1 MEFDQDRT
9 IIGATAQSSG
19 GVRRLGN
26 YELQKFLGEG
36 GMGQVF
42 LARHETMRRLCA
54 LKILPRTLAAQS
66 SFVRRFRSEAQLMA
80 SLNHP
85 HIVGIHNF
93 DRSDGE
99 FFIEMEFID
108 GGDLQQKIHAHRKG
122 VPAGEVQDILRQIL
136 EAVAYAHE
144 QSVIHRDLKPSN
156 ILMNKEGAVKIAD
169 FGLAAVVGESFQNS
183 LIEKSMTQSRLNS
196 ANTIVANSQN
206 SANNINGTLVYMSP
220 QTLRGEKPCAGDD
233 IYAVG
238 VMAYYMITGRL
249 PSVGYKRPSKVVRGL
264 DRRWDGFIAKAL
276 EEDPTQRFASANEAL
291 AALNAIGRTRKLPYF
306 VGAGLLLAAAAAAAL
321 AFMPALSP
329 VREQIEEIVSPYI
342 QSMSGPQPSED
353 TLPVPAILPTS
364 SGAPAPI
371 GSVSIPSGAASVEVS
386 LEGTPRSVELRIIGL
401 SGSGAVQSL
410 TLPTS
415 IQLPIREE
423 PYELRF
429 SSRGHEARTYRFDSE
444 RDNPRLPR
452 IDLPALVRER
462 PFRITT
468 RAPETEVWAGDRFL
482 GQTPLETNLIFERES
497 GSVPW
502 NPILLSLRHPDYEE
516 VSLQVGVSD
525 GPVLPTVDQRML
537 SRELTLHLPGG
548 VPIRFVTI
556 PPGTFIMGSPET
568 EFGRQ
573 QHEGQREVQI
583 ERPFL
588 MGVTTVTQDQFRAL
602 MGRNPSYF
610 RTGGGSRPVEQVSF
624 ADVAGPG
631 GFIERINQYLR
642 ETGQTRYTAAL
653 PTEAEW
659 EYACRAGTT
668 TAFNNGR
675 DLESRSGDREL
686 DRVAIYRRSES
697 APVASLAPNQWGLYD
712 MHGNVWEW
720 TEEGVLRGGSW
731 FDGATSQRSASRL
744 RGQRENRGEN
754 TRGFRLILREN

>member
-1 MEFDQDRT
+1 MEFDEDRT
-9 IIGATAQSSG
+9 IVSSTAQTSG

-54 LKILPRTLAAQS
+54 LKILPRTLAVQA

-80 SLNHP
+80 SLSHP

-99 FFIEMEFID
+99 FFIEMEFVD
-108 GGDLQQKIHAHRKG
+108 GGDLQQKIHAHRRG
-122 VPAGEVQDILRQIL
+122 VPPLEVQDILRQIL
-136 EAVAYAHE
+136 EAVAYAHD

-156 ILMNKEGAVKIAD
+156 ILINKEGAVKIAD

-196 ANTIVANSQN
+196 ANTIVVNSQN

-220 QTLRGEKPCAGDD
+220 QTLRGEKPSAGDD
-233 IYAVG
+233 IYSVG
-238 VMAYYMITGRL
+238 VISYYMITGRL

-264 DRRWDGFIAKAL
+264 DRGWDTFIAKAL
-276 EEDPTQRFASANEAL
+276 DEDPKQRFASANDAL
-291 AALNAIGRTRKLPYF
+291 AALNAIGVRRKLPYF
-306 VGAGLLLAAAAAAAL
+306 VGAALLLVGGGAAAVAFLPGL
-321 AFMPALSP
+321 APA
-329 VREQIEEIVSPYI
+329 RERIDEFVTPYVQSIV
-342 QSMSGPQPSED
+342 GPTVLQGEGSS
-353 TLPVPAILPTS
+353 ILPGPPVA
-364 SGAPAPI
+364 GAPVA
-371 GSVSIPSGAASVEVS
+371 GLSIPDGAGLVEVT
-386 LEGTPRSVELRIIGL
+386 LEGTPRAMEMRIIGH
-401 SGSGAVQSL
+401 SGPGAIQAL
-410 TLPTS
+410 TLPTT
-415 IQLPIREE
+415 IHLPIREE

-429 SSRGHEARTYRFDSE
+429 SSRGHEARTFRFDSE

-452 IDLPALVRER
+452 IELPALVRER
-462 PFRITT
+462 PFTITT
-468 RAPETEVWAGDRFL
+468 RASGTEVWAGDRFI
-482 GQTPLETNLIFERES
+482 GETPLDTTLIFERKS

-502 NPILLSLRHPDYEE
+502 DPVLLSLRHPDYEE

-525 GPVLPTVDQRML
+525 GPVLPQIDQRML

-548 VPIRFVTI
+548 TPMRFVTI
-556 PPGTFIMGSPET
+556 PPGTFVMGSPET
-568 EFGRQ
+568 ELGRQ
-573 QHEGQREVQI
+573 QHEAQREVQI
-583 ERPFL
+583 DQPFL
-588 MGVTTVTQDQFRAL
+588 MGVTAVTQDQFRAL

-610 RTGGGSRPVEQVSF
+610 RTGGGNRPVEQVSF
-624 ADVAGPG
+624 ADVTGPG
-631 GFIERINQYLR
+631 GFLERFNQFLR
-642 ETGQTRYTAAL
+642 ESGNTRYTAAL
-653 PTEAEW
+653 PSEAEW
-659 EYACRAGTT
+659 EYACRAGTS

-675 DLESRSGDREL
+675 DLETRSGGRDL
-686 DRVAIYRRSES
+686 DRIAIFRRSES
-697 APVASLAPNQWGLYD
+697 APVATLEPNQWGLYD

-720 TEEGVLRGGSW
+720 TDEGVLRGGSW
-731 FDGATSQRSASRL
+731 FDGAASQRSASRL